1 MRQNEALMPGKD
13 KFLAPTDDQYL
24 RFVQNLQK
32 KLQIAFANN
41 AYSALAFFDLSGSE
55 MLRIDEF
62 LFGVEFFTNGN
73 RLKDALMLFQELDV
87 NKDGMLDEQEF
98 EQIMTYQ
105 LNKQLVSNCIEN
117 SPVGNEMGTE
127 QTLGNYIDGGYNT
140 YNKRP
145 W

>member
-1 MRQNEALMPGKD
+1 MPGKD

-73 RLKDALMLFQELDV
+73 RLKDALILFQELDV

>member
-1 MRQNEALMPGKD
+1 MPGKD

-73 RLKDALMLFQELDV
+73 RLKDALMLFQELDI

-145 W
+145 L